1 MKNLEDIEILAAL
14 ENLRIRIGQKEDADY
29 ALRVASAIVAEAIGY
44 KDRYTWS
51 SRLRKQ
57 GLTASEYDPD
67 GKDRA
72 EVLYNCAMGKLER
85 NYKTNQP
92 GEQSPGSNERI

>member
-14 ENLRIRIGQKEDADY
+14 ENLRIRIGQRKDADY
-29 ALRVASAIVAEAIGY
+29 ALRVASAIVAESIGY
-44 KDRYTWS
+44 KGRSEWS
-51 SRLRKQ
+51 SLLREQ

-67 GKDRA
+67 GIERA
-72 EVLYNCAMGKLER
+72 EVLYNCAMGKLDR

-92 GEQSPGSNERI
+92 GE

>member
-29 ALRVASAIVAEAIGY
+29 ALRVASAIVAEAIGC
-44 KDRYTWS
+44 KGRAEWA
-51 SRLRKQ
+51 SRLREM

-72 EVLYNCAMGKLER
+72 EVLYNCAMGKLDR
-85 NYKTNQP
+85 NYKTNHP
-92 GEQSPGSNERI
+92 GE

>member
-14 ENLRIRIGQKEDADY
+14 ENLRIKIGRKEDADY
-29 ALRVASAIVAEAIGY
+29 ALRVASAIVANAIGY
-44 KDRYTWS
+44 KDRYTWAHQ
-51 SRLRKQ
+51 LREQ

-72 EVLYNCAMGKLER
+72 EILYNCAMGKLDR
-85 NYKTNQP
+85 NNKTNQP
-92 GEQSPGSNERI
+92 GE